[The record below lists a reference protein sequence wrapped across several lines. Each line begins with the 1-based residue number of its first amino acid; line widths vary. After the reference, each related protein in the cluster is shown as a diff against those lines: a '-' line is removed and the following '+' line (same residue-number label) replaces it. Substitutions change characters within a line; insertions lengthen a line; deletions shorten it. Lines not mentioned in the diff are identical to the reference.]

1 MRGKPRIIRNKRL
14 AKANNALP
22 KGAFRLSAAERKKY
36 NRMTDKEDKMNLRI
50 ALAGNPNSGKT
61 TLFNA
66 LTGSNQFVGKWPGV
80 TVEKKEGKLKKHD
93 GVIITDLPGIYS
105 LSPYTL
111 EEVVARNYLIGERPD
126 AILNIIDGTNLERNL
141 YLTTQLT
148 ELGIPV
154 VVAIN
159 MIDLVRK
166 NGDKINVAELS
177 RQLGCKVVE
186 ISALRGTGIAE
197 AAEAAIDAAKNGKT
211 VPMHTFAG
219 PVEHALAH
227 IEEAAVHGLPE
238 EQQRWYAVKIFERDD
253 KVLEN
258 LNIDPKVMEHINKD
272 IEAVEK
278 EMDDDSESIIT
289 NERYIYIGSIIKAC
303 YKKKNTGKLSTSDK
317 IDKIVTNRW
326 LGLPIFAA
334 VMFLVYYI
342 SMVTVGSA
350 ATDWANDGLFGD
362 GWHLF
367 GIGSKAYN
375 ETAENYSNAMNAA
388 GAFVDF
394 DTEAEDF
401 DADKVLAELEAYKPE
416 SENATATIGV
426 EDEETLAV
434 NEMTVYY
441 STIPKDAKEDE
452 TIGMTYVD
460 AVSYLKE
467 NGFDEPDPAAYGVW
481 VKGIPVLVGEGLE
494 KAGAADWLAGLIN
507 DGIVAGVGAV
517 LGFVPQMLVLFLLLA
532 ILEGCG
538 YMARIA
544 FVLDRIFRKFGL
556 SGKSFIPMLIGTG
569 CGIPGIMASR
579 TIENE
584 RDRRMTIMT
593 TTFIPCGA
601 KVPFIAMISGAIF
614 GGSAWVATSAYF
626 IGMAAIII
634 SGIML
639 KKTKMFAG
647 EPAPFVMEL
656 PAYHLPTVSNVLR
669 STWERGWSFIKKA
682 GTIILLSTILVW
694 FTSYFGF
701 TSDGFRMLAEDELD
715 KSILAAVGNAIAWI
729 FKPLGWGE
737 WQAAVAS
744 ITGLV
749 AKENIVGTMGILYG
763 AEGPVYATLAHV
775 FNGIQAYSFL
785 VFNLLCAPCFAAIG
799 AIKREMNN
807 PKWTWF
813 AVAYQCGFAYI
824 ISLMIY
830 QFGCLFTGNVHVVG
844 LIFAVAALAGIIY
857 MLARP
862 YKEATKLTKNVKI
875 G

>member
-14 AKANNALP
+14 AKANNASP

-66 LTGSNQFVGKWPGV
+66 LTGSNQFVGNWPGV

-197 AAEAAIDAAKNGKT
+197 AAEAAIDAAKNSKT

-317 IDKIVTNRW
+317 IDKIVINRW

-460 AVSYLKE
+460 AVKYLKE